1 MARNTPTLH
10 GLNEAVKSAAL
21 LLDSADKN
29 DAAAYASCKES
40 LRKAKEN
47 LRVFIYRQKGRI
59 SISGKSIHI

>member
-1 MARNTPTLH
+1 MANKFPTLS
-10 GLNEAVKSAAL
+10 GLNEAVKSAKL

-29 DAAAYASCKES
+29 DADAYASRKES

-47 LRVFIYRQKGRI
+47 LRVFIYRQKGRV